1 MKIALI
7 GSTGYQHRFQVEA
20 AKLRHLGHTV
30 RSPVFDDHD
39 TLDELGICE
48 HNREMIEWADE
59 VHIIWDARSIGTIF
73 DFGMAFGLQKPIRII
88 YMEPKTMAGVM
99 RKYERKCILTSTFGT

>member
-7 GSTGYQHRFQVEA
+7 GSTQYEPMFQVEA
-20 AKLRHLGHTV
+20 AKLRHLGHVV
-30 RSPVFDDHD
+30 RSPAFDDCPD
-39 TLDELGICE
+39 LDELGVCE
-48 HNREMIEWADE
+48 HNREMVEWADE

-73 DFGMAFGLQKPIRII
+73 DFGMAFALHKPVRIA

-99 RKYERKCILTSTFGT
+99 RKYERKCL

>member
-7 GSTGYQHRFQVEA
+7 GSTSYQPRFQVEA

-30 RSPVFDDHD
+30 RSPVFDDSLD
-39 TLDELGICE
+39 LDELGICE

-59 VHIIWDARSIGTIF
+59 VHIIWDQRSIGTIF
-73 DFGMAFGLQKPIRII
+73 DFGMAFALHKTTRIT
-88 YMEPKTMAGVM
+88 YLEPKTIAGVM
-99 RKYERKCILTSTFGT
+99 RKYEHKCGRT